1 MGSRIRNDPS
11 CTAAQGEVP
20 SGEWGAPGESP
31 ALGVT
36 PPSSGTMLR
45 SLLSPEPRWEA
56 GPEPAPSFAEGA
68 REKQSWEKVREQ
80 PYSPRPWAPRPDCL
94 VPGCDGS
101 LGHLSS
107 CLRPAALH
115 TVGTPR
121 RRTAGGLAGTGVDWP
136 KLTLNSLL
144 PAGRALP
151 LRGQW
156 QLDPPHLP
164 FLFRF
169 TLPAVSEPAT
179 WQGCDSP
186 TRYGCTVEQ

>member
-1 MGSRIRNDPS
+1 MSSRIRDDPS

-20 SGEWGAPGESP
+20 SGEWGAQGESA

-56 GPEPAPSFAEGA
+56 GPEPAPFFAERAG
-68 REKQSWEKVREQ
+68 EKQSSEKVREQ
-80 PYSPRPWAPRPDCL
+80 PYSPLPWAPRPACL
-94 VPGCDGS
+94 VPGCNGS

-107 CLRPAALH
+107 CLRPAALRM
-115 TVGTPR
+115 VGTQR
-121 RRTAGGLAGTGVDWP
+121 RCMADGLAGTGVHWP

-144 PAGRALP
+144 PAGQVLP

-156 QLDPPHLP
+156 RLDPPHLP

-169 TLPAVSEPAT
+169 TLPAVLEPAT

-186 TRYGCTVEQ
+186 T